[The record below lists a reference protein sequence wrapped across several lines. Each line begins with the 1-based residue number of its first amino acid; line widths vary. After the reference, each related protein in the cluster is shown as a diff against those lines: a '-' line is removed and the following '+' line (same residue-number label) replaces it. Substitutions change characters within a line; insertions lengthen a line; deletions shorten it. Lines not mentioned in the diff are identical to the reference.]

1 MAPNLDPRDLPIRE
15 AEAPSAPSAKPWP
28 NPCGT
33 MSCVD
38 IKPNGHG
45 FTFTSTID
53 GNTGSVTYTRDEV
66 TQFFGDVKAGKWDHL
81 LG

>member
-1 MAPNLDPRDLPIRE
+1 MAPNVEPADLPL
-15 AEAPSAPSAKPWP
+15 APSATPGPRK
-28 NPCGT
+28 CGT
-33 MSCVD
+33 NSCVD

-53 GNTGSVTYTRDEV
+53 GNNGSVTYTPDEV
-66 TQFFGDVKAGKWDHL
+66 RVFFGDVKAGHWDHL

>member
-1 MAPNLDPRDLPIRE
+1 MPNVEPQDLPI
-15 AEAPSAPSAKPWP
+15 APAQRTPW
-28 NPCGT
+28 CGT
-33 MSCVD
+33 NACVD

-53 GNTGSVTYTRDEV
+53 GNNGSVTYTRDEL
-66 TQFFGDVKAGKWDHL
+66 TQFFGDVKAGNWDHL